1 VVFATF
7 GEDQNDGHTKFARDL
22 GKPIN
27 LRLENHYSFN
37 PKNEG
42 NLESVKPKVLRQRK
56 KEIAI
61 SLGIMI
67 ILIIGLL
74 AYYHGPSQMRSPSE
88 GSSVSS
94 KTNMATVLLA
104 GTYPV
109 LGSSSAPVTIVE
121 FGDFQCTTCGAWFRS
136 EEPRLLQGL
145 VNTGRAKLAWRD
157 FPYLGPDS
165 IVASE
170 AAYAAGEQGKFWE
183 YYDLLYT
190 NQGVINSGWA
200 SREDLR
206 QFASQLGLD
215 MSEFN
220 ASLQSNRYLQLVD
233 SNYNLGTSVGVTMAP
248 TFFVIGPQGKA
259 ITIVG
264 DQPYSVFQTAVDTL
278 VSG

>member
-1 VVFATF
+1 MIICSIRK
-7 GEDQNDGHTKFARDL
+7 D
-22 GKPIN
+22 
-27 LRLENHYSFN
+27 
-37 PKNEG
+37 EG
-42 NLESVKPKVLRQRK
+42 NLESVKRKVLRERK
-56 KEIAI
+56 REIAI
-61 SLGIMI
+61 SLGIII

-74 AYYHGPSQMRSPSE
+74 GYYHGPSHMLTPLQ

-94 KTNMATVLLA
+94 KSNTATALLA

-136 EEPRLLQGL
+136 QEPQLVRGL
-145 VNTGRAKLAWRD
+145 VNAGRAKLAWRD

-170 AAYAAGEQGKFWE
+170 AAYAAGEQGKFWQ

-190 NQGVINSGWA
+190 NQGIINSGWA

-220 ASLQSNRYLQLVD
+220 ASLQSNKYLQLVD

-248 TFFVIGPQGKA
+248 TFFVIGPQGRTV
-259 ITIVG
+259 TIVG
-264 DQPYSVFQTAVDTL
+264 DQPYSVFQAAVDS
-278 VSG
+278 VSGGDS